1 MKQFIN
7 FFKNVGQVFL
17 SILSRLN
24 VFSQILVIIII
35 MIGFIFLEG
44 YLGLRVIT
52 QMQQV
57 SSGVFSNSVDGLK
70 TINEAREEMNK
81 YQKEYLQMLAGVNPS
96 ITSTSMLFNQA
107 FGLVSLLS
115 SIDSEQSS
123 LIYKEVQS
131 IRDIFEK
138 PISRE
143 NFEAMEMKLAVINF
157 SLRNMEE
164 NILTNATESM
174 QFGNTFS
181 VNSRN
186 TTLQILL
193 LSIIFSILLA
203 LMITASI
210 SNPLKLIVNAAKS
223 LATGDLSK
231 DLKAQ
236 GCQEATQVVKGLNE
250 AIIGLRRLV
259 GGINEQAQLLIN
271 ASRELQDASNDSGRS
286 AAEVARAMEE
296 LAKASSEQANQ
307 INQTV
312 DTITELG
319 NIVRR
324 VSTDTEKI
332 AVVSEKVADSAKI
345 GQKVTGDV
353 ANEINELYLSTKEVA
368 TVIEELNRT
377 SGEISEITSVIGGIA
392 EQTTLLALN
401 ASIEAA
407 RAGIQG
413 KGFSVVAKETAKLA
427 EQSKQAAQMI
437 ADLIVQM
444 KTKTGHAVEV
454 IQKGIN
460 RVEAGKTLTTEAAV
474 AFESIFKELRD
485 VLDQIEQVAHSAR
498 QMADKNESVINM
510 VSGIATISEQSM
522 ASTQEVSATAEEQS
536 AAAQQV
542 SSLAENLTAIAN
554 MLKESVAVFEIQRED
569 KSQA

>member
-1 MKQFIN
+1 MRVIID
-7 FFKNVGQVFL
+7 FFKKSGDLFL
-17 SILSRLN
+17 SILSRLR
-24 VFSQILVIIII
+24 VFYQILLIIII
-35 MIGFIFLEG
+35 MVGFIFFEG
-44 YLGLRVIT
+44 YLGLKAID

-57 SSGVFSNSVDGLK
+57 SSGVFNSTVDGFK
-70 TINEAREEMNK
+70 TINETRNEFDK
-81 YQKEYLQMLAGVNPS
+81 YRKEYLLILAKVNPS
-96 ITSTSMLFNQA
+96 VISTNMLLNQA
-107 FGLVSLLS
+107 MGLVPLLS
-115 SIDSEQSS
+115 NIDSEQSS
-123 LIYKEVQS
+123 LIYEGLQS
-131 IRDIFEK
+131 VKAIFEK
-138 PISRE
+138 PVSLE
-143 NFEAMEMKLAVINF
+143 NYEELEAKIALMNVALN
-157 SLRNMEE
+157 NMEN
-164 NILTNATESM
+164 NILTKATESM

-181 VNSRN
+181 VESSN
-186 TTLQILL
+186 TTFKILIV
-193 LSIIFSILLA
+193 SIFISILLA
-203 LMITASI
+203 LIITASI
-210 SNPLKLIVNAAKS
+210 SNPLKSIVNAAKS
-223 LATGDLSK
+223 LATGNLSK
-231 DLKAQ
+231 DVNAH
-236 GCQEATQVVKGLNE
+236 GCQEAAQVVKGLNE
-250 AIIGLRRLV
+250 AIFGLRKLV

-271 ASRELQDASNDSGRS
+271 ASKELRDASGDSGRS

-296 LAKASSEQANQ
+296 LARASSEQANQ
-307 INQTV
+307 VTQAV

-332 AVVSEKVADSAKI
+332 AVVSEKVADSAKV

-368 TVIEELNRT
+368 TVIEELNRK

-413 KGFSVVAKETAKLA
+413 KGFSVVAKETGKLA

-444 KTKTGHAVEV
+444 KNKTNHAVEV

-460 RVEAGKTLTTEAAV
+460 RVEAGKTLTTEATV

-485 VLDQIEQVAHSAR
+485 VLDQIQQVTHFTR

-510 VSGIATISEQSM
+510 ISGIAAISEQSM
-522 ASTQEVSATAEEQS
+522 ASTQEVSATAEEQN

-542 SSLAENLTAIAN
+542 ANLAGNLTAIAN
-554 MLKESVAVFEIQRED
+554 KLKESVAVFEIQNGNNEQ
-569 KSQA
+569 S

>member
-1 MKQFIN
+1 MKIIID
-7 FFKNVGQVFL
+7 FFKKSGDLFL
-17 SILSRLN
+17 SILSRLR
-24 VFSQILVIIII
+24 VFYQILLIIII
-35 MIGFIFLEG
+35 MVGFIFFEG
-44 YLGLRVIT
+44 YSGLKAID

-57 SSGVFSNSVDGLK
+57 SSGVFNSTVDGFK
-70 TINEAREEMNK
+70 TINETRDEFDK
-81 YQKEYLQMLAGVNPS
+81 YRKEYLLILAKVNPS
-96 ITSTSMLFNQA
+96 VISTNMLFNQA
-107 FGLVSLLS
+107 MGLVPLLS
-115 SIDSEQSS
+115 NIDSEQSS
-123 LIYKEVQS
+123 LIYEGIQS
-131 IRDIFEK
+131 VKAIFEK
-138 PISRE
+138 PVSPE
-143 NFEAMEMKLAVINF
+143 NYEELEAKIALMNVALN
-157 SLRNMEE
+157 NMEDK
-164 NILTNATESM
+164 ILTKATESM

-181 VNSRN
+181 VDSRN
-186 TTLQILL
+186 TTFKILII
-193 LSIIFSILLA
+193 SIFFSILLA
-203 LMITASI
+203 LIITASI
-210 SNPLKLIVNAAKS
+210 SNPLKSIVNAAKS
-223 LATGDLSK
+223 LATGNLSK
-231 DLKAQ
+231 DVNAH
-236 GCQEATQVVKGLNE
+236 GCQEATEVVKRLNE
-250 AIIGLRRLV
+250 AIFGLRKLV

-271 ASRELQDASNDSGRS
+271 ASNELRDASGDSGKS

-307 INQTV
+307 VTQAV

-332 AVVSEKVADSAKI
+332 ATVSEKVADSAKV

-413 KGFSVVAKETAKLA
+413 KGFSVVAKETGKLA

-444 KTKTGHAVEV
+444 KNKTSHAVEV

-460 RVEAGKTLTTEAAV
+460 RVEAGKALTTEATV

-485 VLDQIEQVAHSAR
+485 VLDQIQQVTHFTR

-510 VSGIATISEQSM
+510 ISGIAAISEQSM
-522 ASTQEVSATAEEQS
+522 ASTQEVSATAEEQN

-542 SSLAENLTAIAN
+542 ASLAENLAAIAN
-554 MLKESVAVFEIQRED
+554 KLKESVAVFEI
-569 KSQA
+569 

>member
-1 MKQFIN
+1 MKIILG
-7 FFKNVGQVFL
+7 FFKKIGQLFL
-17 SILSRLN
+17 SILSRLR
-24 VFSQILVIIII
+24 VFNQILLIIII
-35 MIGFIFLEG
+35 MVGFIFLEG
-44 YLGLRVIT
+44 YLGLKVID

-57 SSGVFSNSVDGLK
+57 SSGVFNSTVDGFK
-70 TINEAREEMNK
+70 TINETREELDK
-81 YQKEYLQMLAGVNPS
+81 YRKEYLLILAEINPS
-96 ITSTSMLFNQA
+96 VISTSMLFNQA
-107 FGLVSLLS
+107 LGLVPLLS

-123 LIYKEVQS
+123 LIYQELQS
-131 IRDIFEK
+131 IKGIFEK
-138 PISRE
+138 PVSPE
-143 NFEAMEMKLAVINF
+143 NYEELETKLTVV
-157 SLRNMEE
+157 SLSLKNMETK
-164 NILTNATESM
+164 ILTTATESM

-181 VNSRN
+181 VESRN
-186 TTLQILL
+186 TTIEILL
-193 LSIIFSILLA
+193 ISLISSILLA
-203 LMITASI
+203 LIITASI
-210 SNPLKLIVNAAKS
+210 SNPLKSIVNAAKS
-223 LATGDLSK
+223 LGTGNLSK
-231 DLKAQ
+231 DVNAQ
-236 GCQEATQVVKGLNE
+236 GCQEAAQVVKGLND
-250 AIIGLRRLV
+250 AIVGLRKLV

-271 ASRELQDASNDSGRS
+271 ASKELRDASGDSGRS

-307 INQTV
+307 ITQAV

-319 NIVRR
+319 SIVRQ
-324 VSTDTEKI
+324 VSSDTEKI
-332 AVVSEKVADSAKI
+332 AVVSEKVADSAKV

-353 ANEINELYLSTKEVA
+353 ANEINELYLATKEVA
-368 TVIEELNRT
+368 AVIEELNRT

-413 KGFSVVAKETAKLA
+413 KGFSVVAKETGKLA

-437 ADLIVQM
+437 AELIVQM
-444 KTKTGHAVEV
+444 KTKTSHAVEV

-460 RVEAGKTLTTEAAV
+460 RVEAGKNLTTEATV

-498 QMADKNESVINM
+498 QMADKNEIVINM

-536 AAAQQV
+536 ASAQQV

-554 MLKESVAVFEIQRED
+554 MLKESVVVFEIQNGD
-569 KSQA
+569 NKQS

>member
-1 MKQFIN
+1 MKTILG
-7 FFKNVGQVFL
+7 FFKNIGHLFL
-17 SILSRLN
+17 SILSRLR
-24 VFSQILVIIII
+24 VFYQILLIIII
-35 MIGFIFLEG
+35 MVGFIFLEG
-44 YLGLRVIT
+44 YLGLKVID

-57 SSGVFSNSVDGLK
+57 SSGVFNSTVDGFK
-70 TINEAREEMNK
+70 TINETREELDK
-81 YQKEYLQMLAGVNPS
+81 YRKEYLLILAKVNPS
-96 ITSTSMLFNQA
+96 VISTSMLLNQA
-107 FGLVSLLS
+107 MGLVPLLS
-115 SIDSEQSS
+115 GIDSEQSS
-123 LIYKEVQS
+123 PIYQELQS
-131 IRDIFEK
+131 IKGIFEK
-138 PISRE
+138 PVSPE
-143 NFEAMEMKLAVINF
+143 NYQELEAKLALINVA
-157 SLRNMEE
+157 LNNMEN
-164 NILTNATESM
+164 NILTKATESM

-181 VNSRN
+181 VESRN
-186 TTLQILL
+186 TTIEILL
-193 LSIIFSILLA
+193 ISIFSSILLA
-203 LMITASI
+203 LIITASI
-210 SNPLKLIVNAAKS
+210 SNPLKSIVNAAKS
-223 LATGDLSK
+223 LATGNLSK
-231 DLKAQ
+231 DVNAQ

-250 AIIGLRRLV
+250 AIFGLRKLV

-271 ASRELQDASNDSGRS
+271 ASKELRDASSDSGRS
-286 AAEVARAMEE
+286 ATEVARAMEE
-296 LAKASSEQANQ
+296 LARASSEQANQ
-307 INQTV
+307 ITQAV
-312 DTITELG
+312 ETITELG

-332 AVVSEKVADSAKI
+332 AIVSEKVADSAKV

-368 TVIEELNRT
+368 AVIEELNRT

-413 KGFSVVAKETAKLA
+413 KGFSVVAKETGKLA

-444 KTKTGHAVEV
+444 KTKTSHAVEV

-460 RVEAGKTLTTEAAV
+460 RVEAGMTLTTEATV

-485 VLDQIEQVAHSAR
+485 VLDQIDQVAHSAR

-554 MLKESVAVFEIQRED
+554 MLKESVAVFEIQNGNN
-569 KSQA
+569 KQS

>member
-1 MKQFIN
+1 MRVIID
-7 FFKNVGQVFL
+7 FFKKSGDLFL
-17 SILSRLN
+17 SILSRLR
-24 VFSQILVIIII
+24 VFYQILLIIII
-35 MIGFIFLEG
+35 MVGFIFFEG
-44 YLGLRVIT
+44 YLGLKAID

-57 SSGVFSNSVDGLK
+57 SSGVFNSTVDGFK
-70 TINEAREEMNK
+70 TINETRNEFDK
-81 YQKEYLQMLAGVNPS
+81 YRKEYLLILAKVNPS
-96 ITSTSMLFNQA
+96 VISTNMLLNQA
-107 FGLVSLLS
+107 MGLVPLLS
-115 SIDSEQSS
+115 NIDSEQSS
-123 LIYKEVQS
+123 LIYEGLQS
-131 IRDIFEK
+131 VKAIFEK
-138 PISRE
+138 PVSLE
-143 NFEAMEMKLAVINF
+143 NYEELEAKIALMNVALN
-157 SLRNMEE
+157 NMEN
-164 NILTNATESM
+164 NILTKATESM

-181 VNSRN
+181 VESSN
-186 TTLQILL
+186 TTFKILIV
-193 LSIIFSILLA
+193 SIFISILLA
-203 LMITASI
+203 LIITASI
-210 SNPLKLIVNAAKS
+210 SNPLKSIVNAAKS
-223 LATGDLSK
+223 LATGNLSK
-231 DLKAQ
+231 DVNAH
-236 GCQEATQVVKGLNE
+236 GCQEAAQVVKGLNE
-250 AIIGLRRLV
+250 AIFGLRKLV

-271 ASRELQDASNDSGRS
+271 ASKELRDASGDSGRS

-296 LAKASSEQANQ
+296 LARASSEQANQ
-307 INQTV
+307 VTQAV

-332 AVVSEKVADSAKI
+332 AVVSEKVADSAKV

-368 TVIEELNRT
+368 TVIEELNRK

-413 KGFSVVAKETAKLA
+413 KGFSVVAKETGKLA

-444 KTKTGHAVEV
+444 KNKTNHAVEV

-460 RVEAGKTLTTEAAV
+460 RVEAGKTLTTEATV

-485 VLDQIEQVAHSAR
+485 VLDQIQQVTHFTR

-510 VSGIATISEQSM
+510 ISGIAAISEQSM
-522 ASTQEVSATAEEQS
+522 ASTQEVSATAEEQNAS
-536 AAAQQV
+536 AQQV
-542 SSLAENLTAIAN
+542 ASLAENLAAIAN
-554 MLKESVAVFEIQRED
+554 KLKESVAVFEIQNGNNEQ
-569 KSQA
+569 S